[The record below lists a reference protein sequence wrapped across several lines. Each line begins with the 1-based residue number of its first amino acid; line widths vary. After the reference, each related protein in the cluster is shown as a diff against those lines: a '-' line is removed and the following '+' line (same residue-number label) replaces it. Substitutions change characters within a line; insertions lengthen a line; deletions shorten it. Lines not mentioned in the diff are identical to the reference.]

1 MRRTTLEARK
11 PASFHSRYTAPVPA
25 PRPAPAKQPRTGR
38 LFALFFA
45 IAFALA
51 ACWALPSVQSALEDS
66 FRIFGSGQQGAPSSS
81 TEKSAWKR
89 GTIPHLYQTDPAW
102 ANEAYAGSDVA
113 TAGCGPTC
121 MTMVYAG
128 LTGKTDYDPASMAA
142 FSEANGFVDSGM
154 TAWSFMTEGAA
165 MLGLSAEELPADAS
179 VLTAALREGR
189 PVIASVLP
197 GDFTTVGHFIV
208 IAGVDETGNLIVHDP
223 NSPERSSR
231 SWDAQDVLNQCAN
244 LWAYSAR

>member
-1 MRRTTLEARK
+1 
-11 PASFHSRYTAPVPA
+11 
-25 PRPAPAKQPRTGR
+25 
-38 LFALFFA
+38 
-45 IAFALA
+45 
-51 ACWALPSVQSALEDS
+51 
-66 FRIFGSGQQGAPSSS
+66 
-81 TEKSAWKR
+81 
-89 GTIPHLYQTDPAW
+89 
-102 ANEAYAGSDVA
+102 
-113 TAGCGPTC
+113 
-121 MTMVYAG
+121 G

-142 FSEANGFVDSGM
+142 FSEVNGFVDSGM

-223 NSPERSSR
+223 NSPSAAAEAGMSKTSST
-231 SWDAQDVLNQCAN
+231 N
-244 LWAYSAR
+244 ARTYGLTAHDKETYA

>member
-1 MRRTTLEARK
+1 MRRTTLDARK
-11 PASFHSRYTAPVPA
+11 PASFHSRYAAPVPA
-25 PRPAPAKQPRTGR
+25 PRPAPAKQPRTGW
-38 LFALFFA
+38 LLALFFA

-51 ACWALPSVQSALEDS
+51 ACWALPSVQSALEGS
-66 FRIFGSGQQGAPSSS
+66 FRIFGPEQQGAPSSS

-102 ANEAYAGSDVA
+102 ANETYAGSDVA

-154 TAWSFMTEGAA
+154 TA
-165 MLGLSAEELPADAS
+165 
-179 VLTAALREGR
+179 
-189 PVIASVLP
+189 
-197 GDFTTVGHFIV
+197 
-208 IAGVDETGNLIVHDP
+208 
-223 NSPERSSR
+223 
-231 SWDAQDVLNQCAN
+231 
-244 LWAYSAR
+244 